1 VSLLIIP
8 RFCRICYFFD
18 QVEKGKKVKM
28 FHGQWYSHGSKTIL
42 QETAHSRSLF
52 LMNKCEDNPTASIY
66 KKCNVRM
73 LGLEEKEALDD
84 GKTDASEFH
93 CRYPMSSPLHIIF

>member
-1 VSLLIIP
+1 MV
-8 RFCRICYFFD
+8 
-18 QVEKGKKVKM
+18 KGKKVKM

-66 KKCNVRM
+66 KKCKVRM
-73 LGLEEKEALDD
+73 LGLEEKETLDD

-93 CRYPMSSPLHIIF
+93 CR